1 MKINWFKYCK
11 MTPNYYKKNKLIK
24 KKRGTR
30 KSPKLHVVNGMW
42 LTAMSNYSLY
52 KLFYINY
59 IWKYV

>member
-24 KKRGTR
+24 KGDV
-30 KSPKLHVVNGMW
+30 SPLNCMW